1 MWLYRNKYWTGAYFL
16 LGFALSVVQQAYLLN
31 ILSTLSSIKL
41 VLSQIGPILSAI
53 MFVIAGIFY
62 AVGQM
67 LPYDKKASFHST
79 AINIIV
85 GAVIVGALSAA
96 STSLS
101 IASAH
106 LLSNSIGNY
115 T

>member
-1 MWLYRNKYWTGAYFL
+1 MHLIPQIHRIGMYLLSGAIFL
-16 LGFALSVVQQAYLLN
+16 VLQQPYALN
-31 ILSTLSSIKL
+31 ILATLDSVKL
-41 VLSQIGPILSAI
+41 VLSQVGPILSAI

-79 AINIIV
+79 AINIII
-85 GAVIVGALSAA
+85 GAVIVGVLSAA

-101 IASAH
+101 LASAH
-106 LLSNSIGNY
+106 LLSNSISNY